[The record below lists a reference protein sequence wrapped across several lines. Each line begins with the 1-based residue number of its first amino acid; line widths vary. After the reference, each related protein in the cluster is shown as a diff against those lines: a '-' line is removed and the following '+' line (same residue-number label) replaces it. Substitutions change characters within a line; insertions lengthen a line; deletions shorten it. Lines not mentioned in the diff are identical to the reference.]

1 MRLSTGFKIFESKLL
16 FSNKTHPFILFLLV
30 SLFLLG
36 MTHPP
41 LKKIDAIYFNANS
54 IKEFKQS
61 EALILNSLKNFPN
74 RTELIWRLARNYFRI
89 GKRTIEK
96 EQKLVFFEHCLN
108 TAKKGME
115 IDNNSAENIYFMG
128 LCLGNVSL
136 QRGIFSSLS
145 NRDTLETSMQ
155 RAIKI
160 DAAVEHAGP
169 HRFLGVYY
177 HVLPFFLGGDSE
189 KSIHHLESAVN
200 LAPDFYENYFYLGKV
215 HFEQGHYSNA
225 RKILERY
232 LQLSRFIKN
241 DPELPTQIEEAQDM
255 LVRIKTSNE

>member
-1 MRLSTGFKIFESKLL
+1 MLL
-16 FSNKTHPFILFLLV
+16 FNKIHPSLIISVF

-36 MTHPP
+36 MADLP

-54 IKEFKQS
+54 IEEFKQS
-61 EALILNSLKNFPN
+61 ETLIRNSLKNFPN
-74 RTELIWRLARNYFRI
+74 RTDLIWRLARNHFRI
-89 GKRTIEK
+89 GKRTVDK
-96 EQKLVFFEHCLN
+96 EQKLFIFENCLN
-108 TAKKGME
+108 TAKQGMG

-145 NRDTLETSMQ
+145 NRGTLETSMQ
-155 RAIKI
+155 RVIKI
-160 DAAVEHAGP
+160 DPTVEHAGP

-189 KSIHHLESAVN
+189 KSIQHLESAVD

-215 HFEQGHYSNA
+215 YFDRGQYSKA
-225 RKILERY
+225 HETLERFI
-232 LQLSRFIKN
+232 QLAKTIKN
-241 DPELPTQIEEAQDM
+241 DSELPKQIDEAQDM
-255 LVRIKTSNE
+255 LARTKTYQSNK

>member
-1 MRLSTGFKIFESKLL
+1 ML
-16 FSNKTHPFILFLLV
+16 FLNKTHPFIIVSAF

-54 IKEFKQS
+54 IEEFKES
-61 EALILNSLKNFPN
+61 ETLILDSLKKFPS
-74 RTELIWRLARNYFRI
+74 RTDLIWRLARNYFRI
-89 GKRTIEK
+89 GKRAVDK
-96 EQKLVFFEHCLN
+96 EQKLFLFENCLN
-108 TAKKGME
+108 TAKKG
-115 IDNNSAENIYFMG
+115 IQINNNSAENIYFMG

-145 NRDTLETSMQ
+145 NRGNLETSMQ
-155 RAIKI
+155 RVIKI
-160 DAAVEHAGP
+160 DPAVEHAGP

-189 KSIHHLESAVN
+189 KSTHHLESAVN

-215 HFEQGHYSNA
+215 YFDRGQYSKA
-225 RKILERY
+225 RKTLKKY
-232 LQLSRFIKN
+232 LQLAETINN
-241 DPELPTQIEEAQDM
+241 DIELPKQIDEAQDI
-255 LVRIKTSNE
+255 LDKIKTNSE